1 MKILFVVAILAVLL
15 GTASAQV
22 GIGYHPFYGTP
33 VFWTYDYGSGMYQ
46 GYDMTTYYN
55 PWWTQWFAG
64 KYYQHNE
71 PSFYLSSEAYDNGA
85 WMNV

>member
-1 MKILFVVAILAVLL
+1 MKILAIVGLLVML
-15 GTASAQV
+15 GTVQAQV

-33 VFWTYDYGSGMYQ
+33 TFWTYDYASGMYQ

-55 PWWTQWFAG
+55 PWWAQWWMG
-64 KYYQHNE
+64 RYYQPHG
-71 PSFYLSSEAYDNGA
+71 PSFYLGTEAYDNGA